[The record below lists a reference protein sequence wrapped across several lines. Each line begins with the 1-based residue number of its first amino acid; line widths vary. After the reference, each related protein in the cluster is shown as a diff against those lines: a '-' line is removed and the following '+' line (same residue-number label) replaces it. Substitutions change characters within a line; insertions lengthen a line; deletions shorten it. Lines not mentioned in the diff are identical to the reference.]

1 MAEGVF
7 LFYGVKDMTSLD
19 IVQSFTRTF
28 HMPFLSPSTPS
39 STIKPGP
46 TFEIHMKPEF
56 AYAIIDM
63 ILHFEWRKIHYLY
76 DSDEGKLTFL
86 GGSGWGVLVR
96 E

>member
-76 DSDEGKLTFL
+76 DSDEGKFTYL
-86 GGSGWGVLVR
+86 GGSGGGGGTD
-96 E
+96 